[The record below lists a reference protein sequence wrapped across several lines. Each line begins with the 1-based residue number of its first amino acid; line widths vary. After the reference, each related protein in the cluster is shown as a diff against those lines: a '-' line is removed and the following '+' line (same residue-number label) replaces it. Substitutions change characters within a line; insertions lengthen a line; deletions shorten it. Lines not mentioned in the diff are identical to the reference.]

1 MQNHE
6 EGTTMST
13 LPRQVRVLAVGLV
26 AGAITGTALGLLFAP
41 QPGTKTRRQ
50 VWYYS
55 TRAQVHGKR
64 VGRNVWTG
72 VDRALTYGK
81 SLVA

>member
-1 MQNHE
+1 
-6 EGTTMST
+6 MST
-13 LPRQVRVLAVGLV
+13 LRKQVTVVAGGLV

-55 TRAQVHGKR
+55 KRAQVHGKR

>member
-1 MQNHE
+1 
-6 EGTTMST
+6 MST
-13 LPRQVRVLAVGLV
+13 LREQVTIVAVGTV

-55 TRAQVHGKR
+55 RRAQVHAKR
-64 VGRNVWTG
+64 FGRTVWTG
-72 VDRALTYGK
+72 LDRAVRHGK
-81 SLVA
+81 SVVA

>member
-1 MQNHE
+1 
-6 EGTTMST
+6 MST
-13 LPRQVRVLAVGLV
+13 LRKQVTVVAGGLV

-55 TRAQVHGKR
+55 KRAQVRGKR
-64 VGRNVWTG
+64 VGRNLWTG
-72 VDRALTYGK
+72 VDRAVTYGK

>member
-6 EGTTMST
+6 EGTIMST
-13 LPRQVRVLAVGLV
+13 LRRKVTIVAVGMV
-26 AGAITGTALGLLFAP
+26 AGAITGTALGFLFAP

-50 VWYYS
+50 VRYYS
-55 TRAQVHGKR
+55 RRAQVHAR
-64 VGRNVWTG
+64 RFGRTVRAG
-72 VDRALTYGK
+72 LDRALTYGK

>member
-6 EGTTMST
+6 EGTIMST
-13 LPRQVRVLAVGLV
+13 LRKQVTVVAGGLV
-26 AGAITGTALGLLFAP
+26 AGAITGTALALLFAP

-50 VWYYS
+50 AWYDS
-55 TRAQVHGKR
+55 KRAQVHGKR
-64 VGRNVWTG
+64 VGRTVWTG

>member
-1 MQNHE
+1 
-6 EGTTMST
+6 MST
-13 LPRQVRVLAVGLV
+13 QVKQVTKVAALV
-26 AGAITGTALGLLFAP
+26 ASGAMLGTALGLLYAP

-55 TRAQVHGKR
+55 KRAQVHGKR

-72 VDRALTYGK
+72 VDRAVDRALTYGK
-81 SLVA
+81 SLAA

>member
-1 MQNHE
+1 
-6 EGTTMST
+6 MST
-13 LPRQVRVLAVGLV
+13 LRKQVTVVAGGLV

-41 QPGTKTRRQ
+41 QPGTKRRRQ

-55 TRAQVHGKR
+55 KRAQVHGKR

-72 VDRALTYGK
+72 LDRALTYGK

>member
-6 EGTTMST
+6 EGTIMST

-26 AGAITGTALGLLFAP
+26 AGAMTGTALGLLFAP
-41 QPGTKTRRQ
+41 QPGTKTRRR

-55 TRAQVHGKR
+55 KRAQVHGKR

-72 VDRALTYGK
+72 VDRAVTYGK

>member
-1 MQNHE
+1 
-6 EGTTMST
+6 MST
-13 LPRQVRVLAVGLV
+13 LRKQVTVVAGGLV

-55 TRAQVHGKR
+55 KRAQVHAKR
-64 VGRNVWTG
+64 FGRNVWTG
-72 VDRALTYGK
+72 LDRAVTYGK
-81 SLVA
+81 SRVA

>member
-1 MQNHE
+1 
-6 EGTTMST
+6 MST
-13 LPRQVRVLAVGLV
+13 LPRQVTIVAVGMV
-26 AGAITGTALGLLFAP
+26 AGAITGTALGFLFAP

-50 VWYYS
+50 VRYYS
-55 TRAQVHGKR
+55 RRAQVHGKR